1 MGMNLSADK
10 LVRTIVDLPPL
21 PAVAF
26 RVLALVNDE
35 RTTASDLARLLS
47 ADQALSAK
55 LLRVANSV
63 EWGFERRITT
73 VREAVVVLGF
83 KQVRQ
88 LALVTSVVSNF
99 KKATAPDSL
108 FDADLFWLHNMAVG
122 LAAEVVAKKTRT
134 ALPGDAFT
142 AGVLHDLGR
151 LALRDTM
158 PREFEA
164 AISLH
169 NNRGVSVHDAEI
181 RTTGYAHEDIARALG
196 ELWSFPG
203 NIVEAIGTHHRLDL
217 TLENDGLSGVIS
229 LCDQLVLHYE
239 GLSLDNPI
247 PTPVELAR
255 VDEIS
260 GGWNAIE
267 AKAETFVKAIAGGL
281 AAAA

>member
-1 MGMNLSADK
+1 MNQSADK
-10 LVRTIVDLPPL
+10 LVKTIVDLPPL

-26 RVLALVNDE
+26 RVLSLVNDE

-55 LLRVANSV
+55 LLRVANSA
-63 EWGFERRITT
+63 EWGFERRIST
-73 VREAVVVLGF
+73 VKEAVVVLGF

-99 KKATAPDSL
+99 KKPTSPGGL

-122 LAAEVVAKKTRT
+122 LAGEAVAKKTRT

-151 LALRDTM
+151 LALRDTL
-158 PREFEA
+158 PREFEG
-164 AISLH
+164 AIALH
-169 NNRGVSVHDAEI
+169 GNRGISIHDAEV
-181 RTTGYAHEDIARALG
+181 RTTGYAHDDVGRALG
-196 ELWSFPG
+196 EMWAFPS
-203 NIVEAIGTHHRLDL
+203 NIVEAIAEHHRLDL
-217 TLENDGLSGVIS
+217 TLENDGLPGIVA

-239 GLSLDNPI
+239 DASPEDATPI
-247 PTPVELAR
+247 PEELAR
-255 VDEIS
+255 VNELC

-267 AKAETFVKAIAGGL
+267 AKAETFVRAIAGGL
-281 AAAA
+281 KAAA

>member
-1 MGMNLSADK
+1 MNPNASQ

-99 KKATAPDSL
+99 KRPAAPDSL

-122 LAAEVVAKKTRT
+122 LAGEAVAKKTRT

-151 LALRDTM
+151 LALRDTL

-164 AISLH
+164 AIALHENRCISL
-169 NNRGVSVHDAEI
+169 HDAEV
-181 RTTGYAHEDIARALG
+181 RTTGYAHEDVGRALG
-196 ELWSFPG
+196 EMWSFPG
-203 NIVEAIGTHHRLDL
+203 NIVEAIENHHRLDL
-217 TLENDGLSGVIS
+217 TLENDGLSGIVA
-229 LCDQLVLHYE
+229 LCDRLVLHYE
-239 GLSLDNPI
+239 GSRPENPTPI
-247 PTPVELAR
+247 PAELAR
-255 VDEIS
+255 VDELS

-267 AKAETFVKAIAGGL
+267 AKAETFVKAITGGL
-281 AAAA
+281 SAAA

>member
-1 MGMNLSADK
+1 MNPSADR
-10 LVRTIVDLPPL
+10 LVKTIVDLPPL

-55 LLRVANSV
+55 LLRVANSA

-73 VREAVVVLGF
+73 VREAVVILGF

-88 LALVTSVVSNF
+88 LALVTSVVGNF
-99 KKATAPDSL
+99 KRSGSPDTR

-122 LAAEVVAKKTRT
+122 LAGEAVARKTRT

-142 AGVLHDLGR
+142 AGVLHDIGR

-158 PREFEA
+158 PREFETA
-164 AISLH
+164 LALHGNRNVSL
-169 NNRGVSVHDAEI
+169 HDAEI
-181 RTTGYAHEDIARALG
+181 RTTGYAHEDIGRALG
-196 ELWSFPG
+196 ELWGFPG
-203 NIVEAIGTHHRLDL
+203 NIIEAVGAHHRLDL
-217 TLENDGLSGVIS
+217 TLENDGLPGIVA
-229 LCDQLVLHYE
+229 LCDRLVLHYE
-239 GLSLDNPI
+239 EATPGEPVSI
-247 PTPVELAR
+247 PPDLVRVEEL
-255 VDEIS
+255 S

-281 AAAA
+281 SAAA